1 MKSAGHLQELGLQE
15 PFMRTT
21 AAQVSTLLGDLQ
33 KGNPALAP
41 VQRQHV
47 RLWVQLPLKR
57 TAGIDSRRSHLTY
70 YGAKEL
76 AESFRTVRK
85 NTITIAEEVPEEHY
99 SFRPAPTTR
108 TVGELLTHISLVY
121 TFQYQIH
128 AQEHRTSLE
137 GFDFPSLMQ
146 RLVAEE
152 KIPRSKDQ
160 TIEMLRSSGEKWSG
174 WLEGLTES
182 FLSERVEMRA
192 GMTPAAKSRFEMIL
206 SVKEHEMHHR
216 GQLMLIERMVG
227 VVPHLTREMQARM
240 AATPGK
246 S

>member
-1 MKSAGHLQELGLQE
+1 M
-15 PFMRTT
+15 
-21 AAQVSTLLGDLQ
+21 
-33 KGNPALAP
+33 N
-41 VQRQHV
+41 
-47 RLWVQLPLKR
+47 
-57 TAGIDSRRSHLTY
+57 Y
-70 YGAKEL
+70 YGGKEL

-85 NTITIAEEVPEEHY
+85 NTITIVQELPEERY
-99 SFRPAPTTR
+99 SFRPAPNTR
-108 TVGELLTHISLVY
+108 SVGELLAHISMAY

-128 AQEHRTSLE
+128 GQEHRTSLE

-152 KIPRSKDQ
+152 KKPRSKEQ
-160 TIEMLRSSGEKWSG
+160 TLEMLRSSGEQWAG
-174 WLEGLTES
+174 WLEGLSES
-182 FLSERVEMRA
+182 FLGEQVQMRA

-227 VVPHLTREMQARM
+227 VVPHLTRELQARM
-240 AATPGK
+240 AAVAGK

>member
-1 MKSAGHLQELGLQE
+1 L
-15 PFMRTT
+15 
-21 AAQVSTLLGDLQ
+21 
-33 KGNPALAP
+33 NC
-41 VQRQHV
+41 
-47 RLWVQLPLKR
+47 
-57 TAGIDSRRSHLTY
+57 

-85 NTITIAEEVPEEHY
+85 NTITIAEELPQEQY
-99 SFRPAPTTR
+99 GFRPAPNTR
-108 TVGELLTHISLVY
+108 TVGELLVHISLAY

-128 AQEHRTSLE
+128 AEEHRTSLE

-152 KIPRSKDQ
+152 KKPRSKDQ
-160 TIEMLRSSGEKWSG
+160 TLEMLRSSGEKWAG
-174 WLEGLTES
+174 WLEGLSES
-182 FLSERVEMRA
+182 FLGERVQMRA
-192 GMTPAAKSRFEMIL
+192 GMTPASKSRFEMIL

-227 VVPHLTREMQARM
+227 VVPHLTRELQVRM
-240 AATPGK
+240 AAVAGK